1 MICNNFW
8 HVNYDEIL
16 VNYSKI
22 DQFLENLTGTFQT
35 AENIALTLQST
46 TLPEKLTFPQPIKKS
61 PSFMEPESSSPL
73 SQQLTTLVYKRIYC
87 SCDNEDAK
95 KLV

>member
-35 AENIALTLQST
+35 AENIALTL
-46 TLPEKLTFPQPIKKS
+46 
-61 PSFMEPESSSPL
+61 
-73 SQQLTTLVYKRIYC
+73 
-87 SCDNEDAK
+87 
-95 KLV
+95 